1 VRARRM
7 SRRLPWALLVL
18 TFALVPAAIT
28 LNSLNLDLALPEERE
43 DFLPLVLA
51 LCVQALVYGTTGAVV
66 ALRRPANPIGWI
78 FCGMGVCLALVSAA
92 YGYADYGLYG
102 GGNVPA
108 AVYAGWLTSWL
119 FILPVFVAP
128 CFVLFLFPDGR
139 PPSPRWRTVLWFFVA
154 LAGGAVLWSA
164 LEPGELVSYPGHE
177 NPLGLSGSVVEGLNA
192 VGEAVLAP
200 LGFVLALA
208 AMVVRFRHSHGV
220 ERQQLK
226 WVAYAAVVM
235 AICFALSFLAGTALP
250 TWASDAL
257 FLLGFAAFGGIGVA
271 AGVAILRYRL
281 YDIDVVINRTL
292 VYGSVTALLAGAYLG
307 LVLLFQLAFRPVTE
321 GNGLAVAL
329 STLAVAA
336 LFRPA
341 RTRVQA
347 LVDRRFYRRKYD
359 AQRTLEG
366 FASRLRDEVDLD
378 ALRAELTGV
387 VGETMQPAHVSL
399 WLREATR

>member
-1 VRARRM
+1 V
-7 SRRLPWALLVL
+7 SRRLPFALLGV
-18 TFALVPAAIT
+18 TVALVPTAVVLNAI
-28 LNSLNLDLALPEERE
+28 NLDLALPEKRE
-43 DFLPLVLA
+43 DFLPLVTA
-51 LCVQALVYGTTGAVV
+51 LCVQGLVYGVTGFVV
-66 ALRRPANPIGWI
+66 ASRRPGNPIGWI
-78 FCGMGVCLALVSAA
+78 FCGMGVALALVSAA

-102 GGNVPA
+102 GGDLPA

-139 PPSPRWRTVLWFFVA
+139 PPTPRWRPVLGFYVV
-154 LAGGAVLWSA
+154 LAAGAVTWSA
-164 LEPGELVSYPGHE
+164 LEPGDLVSYPGHE
-177 NPLGLSGSVVEGLNA
+177 SPLGVASGAIDALNA

-208 AMVVRFRHSHGV
+208 AVVVRFRRSHGV

-226 WVAYAAVVM
+226 WVAYAAAVM

-271 AGVAILRYRL
+271 AGLAVLRYRL

-292 VYGSVTALLAGAYLG
+292 VYGSVTALLAGAYFG
-307 LVLLFQLAFRPVTE
+307 LVLLLQLAFRPVTE

-341 RTRVQA
+341 RNRVQA
-347 LVDRRFYRRKYD
+347 LVDRRFYRQKYD

-366 FASRLRDEVDLD
+366 FASRLRDEVDLE